1 MRKRKF
7 WKLTSVVLIAG
18 SVLLGNSGCARNAN
32 GDLASSSSTS
42 ESASE
47 DSSQSSS
54 GSAESSPSKI
64 SSESSSL
71 SSSAEASS
79 EEANDENRNDGNKG
93 KENQA
98 DNQTK
103 GSDGDQSKN
112 SSSMSSS
119 FNRWDRKDEKKRF
132 ERDGEWESHL
142 IQGSD
147 IHYFAKELTDNGPRF
162 QEMVEYGD
170 GKIVTYIDAITDA
183 FLDEVMEYCPDAL
196 ILSGDLTLEGEK
208 KSHQELAKKLEKVED
223 AGIPVLVIPGNHD
236 INNRKAGKYKGT
248 QRMPAEYTTP
258 EEFREIY
265 RNFGYDEALSE
276 DKTSLSYVYELDDE
290 TRILMLDT
298 CQYRP
303 VAKVGGAILSD
314 TYDWIEEQL
323 RSAWEDGV
331 MLIPIAH
338 HNLLDESEI
347 YVDDCTI
354 EHGEQLVDLL
364 EEWDAPF
371 FLSGHLHVQH
381 YKRSSDNKG
390 LPEMVTSSL
399 ATPGCKYGVLSYSP
413 DGEFYYRTWAVDV
426 EKWAKEHGSKKADL
440 LNFDE
445 FQGEF
450 LRKVFYNQSQKALEN
465 IPGLTDAQKKQMS
478 DYYADLN
485 DAYYQG
491 TAYRICKQAYQDP
504 AYELWM
510 DNNALTE
517 LPEYIEYILRDAK
530 TDYNLLRSK

>member
-1 MRKRKF
+1 MRKRKL
-7 WKLTSVVLIAG
+7 WKRASVVLIAG
-18 SVLLGNSGCARNAN
+18 SILWGGSGCARNTN
-32 GDLASSSSTS
+32 GDLTSSQTASESSS
-42 ESASE
+42 A
-47 DSSQSSS
+47 
-54 GSAESSPSKI
+54 
-64 SSESSSL
+64 SSESSSVETVDGSQESQAEDQTENSDRDQTEDPSRDGESKGNEDSKSGSKGSEETGSSGGSKTSGL
-71 SSSAEASS
+71 TSSSL
-79 EEANDENRNDGNKG
+79 D
-93 KENQA
+93 
-98 DNQTK
+98 
-103 GSDGDQSKN
+103 
-112 SSSMSSS
+112 
-119 FNRWDRKDEKKRF
+119 RWDRRDEKKRF

-162 QEMVEYGD
+162 QKMVEYGD

-265 RNFGYDEALSE
+265 RDFGYDEALSE

-323 RSAWEDGV
+323 QSAWEDGV
-331 MLIPIAH
+331 MVIPIAH

-381 YKRSSDNKG
+381 YKHASDNKG
-390 LPEMVTSSL
+390 LPEMVTGSL
-399 ATPGCKYGVLSYSP
+399 ATPGCKYGVLSYCP

-426 EKWAKEHGSKKADL
+426 EKWAKEHGSKKKDL

-450 LRKVFYNQSQKALEN
+450 LKKVFYNQSQKALEN

-478 DYYADLN
+478 NYYADLN

-491 TAYRICKQAYQDP
+491 TAYRICEQAYKDP

-510 DNNALTE
+510 NNNALTE
-517 LPEYIEYILRDAK
+517 LSEYIEYILRDAK
-530 TDYNLLRSK
+530 TDYNQLRSGR

>member
-18 SVLLGNSGCARNAN
+18 SVLLGSSGCARNAN

-54 GSAESSPSKI
+54 GSAESSPSKF

-79 EEANDENRNDGNKG
+79 EEANDENRNDGNQG

-183 FLDEVMEYCPDAL
+183 FLDEVMEYCPYAL

-276 DKTSLSYVYELDDE
+276 GISL
-290 TRILMLDT
+290 
-298 CQYRP
+298 Q
-303 VAKVGGAILSD
+303 
-314 TYDWIEEQL
+314 
-323 RSAWEDGV
+323 
-331 MLIPIAH
+331 
-338 HNLLDESEI
+338 
-347 YVDDCTI
+347 
-354 EHGEQLVDLL
+354 
-364 EEWDAPF
+364 
-371 FLSGHLHVQH
+371 
-381 YKRSSDNKG
+381 
-390 LPEMVTSSL
+390 
-399 ATPGCKYGVLSYSP
+399 
-413 DGEFYYRTWAVDV
+413 
-426 EKWAKEHGSKKADL
+426 
-440 LNFDE
+440 
-445 FQGEF
+445 
-450 LRKVFYNQSQKALEN
+450 
-465 IPGLTDAQKKQMS
+465 
-478 DYYADLN
+478 
-485 DAYYQG
+485 
-491 TAYRICKQAYQDP
+491 
-504 AYELWM
+504 
-510 DNNALTE
+510 
-517 LPEYIEYILRDAK
+517 
-530 TDYNLLRSK
+530 

>member
-18 SVLLGNSGCARNAN
+18 SVLLGSSGCARNAN

-54 GSAESSPSKI
+54 GSAESSPSKF

-79 EEANDENRNDGNKG
+79 EEANDENRNDGNQG

-381 YKRSSDNKG
+381 YKRSSDNKR

>member
-1 MRKRKF
+1 MKKRKL
-7 WKLTSVVLIAG
+7 WETTSMILITAG
-18 SVLLGNSGCARNAN
+18 ILYGVSGCARDAG
-32 GDLASSSSTS
+32 GDSVSESSR
-42 ESASE
+42 SASE
-47 DSSQSSS
+47 SSEHSALDPSESSGAQPSGSSTESSS
-54 GSAESSPSKI
+54 GGEGGQEENPSG
-64 SSESSSL
+64 ENETDQGQTEQDHNRD
-71 SSSAEASS
+71 A
-79 EEANDENRNDGNKG
+79 DRENR
-93 KENQA
+93 KE
-98 DNQTK
+98 
-103 GSDGDQSKN
+103 
-112 SSSMSSS
+112 
-119 FNRWDRKDEKKRF
+119 EKKRF

-147 IHYFAKELTDNGPRF
+147 IHYFARELTDNGERF
-162 QEMVEYGD
+162 LEMVEYGD
-170 GKIVTYIDAITDA
+170 GKVVTYIDAITDA

-196 ILSGDLTLEGEK
+196 VLSGDLTLEGEK
-208 KSHQELAKKLEKVED
+208 KSHQELAKKLRKVED

-236 INNRKAGKYKGT
+236 INNKKAAKYKGA

-265 RNFGYDEALSE
+265 SEFGYDEALSE
-276 DKTSLSYVYELDDE
+276 DPTSLSYVYELDDE

-298 CQYRP
+298 CQYDP

-323 RSAWEDGV
+323 RAAWEDGV
-331 MLIPIAH
+331 MVIPVAH

-381 YKRSSDNKG
+381 YKRSSDDKG

-399 ATPGCKYGVLSYSP
+399 ATPGCKYGVLSYCP

-426 EKWAKEHGSKKADL
+426 EKWAKEHGSQKTDL

-445 FQGEF
+445 FGDRF
-450 LRKVFYNQSQKALEN
+450 LRKVFYNQSQKALEK
-465 IPGLTDAQKKQMS
+465 IPSLTSAQKKQMS
-478 DYYADLN
+478 EYYAELN

-491 TAYRICKQAYQDP
+491 TAFKIRERAYKDP

-510 DNNALTE
+510 NDGALTE
-517 LPEYIEYILRDAK
+517 LSEYIEYILKDAK
-530 TDYNLLRSK
+530 TDYNQLRSDR